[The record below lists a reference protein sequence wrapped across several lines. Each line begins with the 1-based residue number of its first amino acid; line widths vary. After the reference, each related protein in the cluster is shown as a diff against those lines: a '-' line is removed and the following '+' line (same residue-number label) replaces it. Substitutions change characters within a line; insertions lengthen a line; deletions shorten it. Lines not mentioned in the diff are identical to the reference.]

1 MTKKKILV
9 IDDEPSIRFL
19 LNEFLTDIGYE
30 CIEAERAIKGIE
42 ILKREQ
48 IDLIILDIQL
58 PQMNGLEAI
67 QKIREIDKEVPVFML
82 TAFSNMKSVVENL
95 DVNIQEFIPKPF
107 DIYQLEIKIKAQLG
121 D

>member
-1 MTKKKILV
+1 M
-9 IDDEPSIRFL
+9 
-19 LNEFLTDIGYE
+19 TDIGYE

-67 QKIREIDKEVPVFML
+67 QKIREINKEVPVFML

-107 DIYQLEIKIKAQLG
+107 DIYQLEIKIKSQLG

>member
-1 MTKKKILV
+1 MSKKRILV

-42 ILKREQ
+42 VLKREK

-67 QKIREIDKEVPVFML
+67 QKIREINKDVPVFML

-95 DVNIQEFIPKPF
+95 GVSIQGFIPKPF
-107 DIYQLEIKIKAQLG
+107 DIYQLEIEIKAQFG
-121 D
+121 E

>member
-42 ILKREQ
+42 ILRITSYNVCYTKLLR
-48 IDLIILDIQL
+48 LVL
-58 PQMNGLEAI
+58 
-67 QKIREIDKEVPVFML
+67 
-82 TAFSNMKSVVENL
+82 
-95 DVNIQEFIPKPF
+95 
-107 DIYQLEIKIKAQLG
+107 
-121 D
+121 